1 MYVHRYLHEKM
12 ITPATCW
19 NVENPPQIAAT
30 LRLRDSWPGSWG
42 LQLENRFADLV
53 PTSEHYF
60 VLRKIFPFQFRL
72 QAVEIRIT
80 GAKNGCFWLWCFSQ
94 PFIRCRVATA
104 GPRFTHCTGGVLGC
118 VSGVWGRV
126 RWHGEGWPLLLSSGG
141 GGGLC
146 LSANIKQL
154 QQSQQ
159 DVTR

>member
-1 MYVHRYLHEKM
+1 M

-80 GAKNGCFWLWCFSQ
+80 GAKNGCFWLWCFPNPSFAAES
-94 PFIRCRVATA
+94 PLLVLASLT
-104 GPRFTHCTGGVLGC
+104 VLGEC
-118 VSGVWGRV
+118 WVACL
-126 RWHGEGWPLLLSSGG
+126 ESGG
-141 GGGLC
+141 GWGGTVRGDLC
-146 LSANIKQL
+146 CSPVVAGEACACPQILNSFTSHNRMWQGKYR
-154 QQSQQ
+154 
-159 DVTR
+159 TH

>member
-1 MYVHRYLHEKM
+1 M

-30 LRLRDSWPGSWG
+30 PRLRDSWPGSWG

-60 VLRKIFPFQFRL
+60 VLRKFFPFQFRL

-104 GPRFTHCTGGVLGC
+104 GPRYTHCTGGVLGC
-118 VSGVWGRV
+118 VSGVWGPWGGTV
-126 RWHGEGWPLLLSSGG
+126 RGDLCCSPVVAGEACACPQILNSFSSHNRMWQG
-141 GGGLC
+141 
-146 LSANIKQL
+146 KYR
-154 QQSQQ
+154 
-159 DVTR
+159 TH